1 MARHDTDQ
9 TLSPRLRQRID
20 LFLAGLGQGFNAYL
34 EKRSRI
40 DEITA
45 LNALSDED
53 LLKRGIRRDD
63 IPRHVFR
70 DIMGL

>member
-1 MARHDTDQ
+1 MALHDTDP

-20 LFLAGLGQGFNAYL
+20 QFFAGLGQGFNAYL
-34 EKRSRI
+34 EKRSRM
-40 DEITA
+40 DEMAA
-45 LNALSDED
+45 LNALSDEE

-70 DIMGL
+70 DIVGV